1 MKPFLFLFYIS
12 LLFCSEDEKYT
23 FLFGGSIRQ
32 DVGEKWKYSAS
43 NVLEF
48 KIPEIG
54 FIKYSS
60 KNISIIEYL
69 GIDGKFAK
77 FKATLTDMESD
88 NYVNRIEIMDH
99 YRAAMENNPCYL
111 YVNGFEKIARFS
123 SAYLGFVDHIEP
135 VDPEHI
141 YLEEAFEAAY
151 MNFYPSNFIYP
162 FSDKAINVAVGDSW
176 VYDYHKSR
184 IYVNMGSP
192 PSLAMSK
199 TTWTLKKVKNKKG
212 KKIALIEMQD
222 SLILDLQISVD
233 FLGERRL
240 LTGQATGVS
249 DYIYNWDIDSG
260 EMLKTNAVTN
270 LTGNFEMDG
279 KNFYMKIFM
288 RNISKKVQ

>member
-23 FLFGGSIRQ
+23 FIFGGSIRQ

-43 NVLEF
+43 NEMEF
-48 KIPEIG
+48 KIPGIG
-54 FIKYSS
+54 FIQYSS
-60 KNISIIEYL
+60 KNISIIEFL
-69 GIDGKFAK
+69 GVEEDFWK

-88 NYVNRIEIMDH
+88 NYVNELEIMD
-99 YRAAMENNPCYL
+99 YFREAMENNPCYL
-111 YVNGFEKIARFS
+111 YVGGFERMAADKDSWGR
-123 SAYLGFVDHIEP
+123 GDHIVP
-135 VDPEHI
+135 VDPEDV
-141 YLEEAFEAAY
+141 YLEEAYRAAY
-151 MNFYPSNFIYP
+151 MNMYPINLRYP
-162 FSDKAINVAVGDSW
+162 FDYKAVNVTVGDSW
-176 VYDYHKSR
+176 MDDYKKST

-192 PSLAMSK
+192 PSQAMSK

-212 KKIALIEMQD
+212 RKIAIIEMQD

-260 EMLKTNAVTN
+260 EMLKTYAVTN